1 MEVGGPELAG
11 SPTSRGATRGDF
23 MVPFRLRLS
32 LRDVFFGVEPKME
45 SLGEVLLSPL
55 VHEGNNKKIAEMRS
69 TAQVCK

>member
-1 MEVGGPELAG
+1 
-11 SPTSRGATRGDF
+11 